1 MISRIDR
8 YIAIHILSAI
18 AVVLLIIVGLMGIS
32 LYLDELG
39 EVDKHYTSGAA
50 FRYTLLSLPGLAYQL
65 LPLSALVGTLI
76 GMGVLASNSELTVM
90 RAAGVSMMR
99 LILSVAKP
107 ISLIAFIALLASQLG
122 VPESQQLA
130 RAIKAEAHSESGRV
144 NNGDG
149 GWYRQSGE
157 YIHVSAISPDGQ
169 ILGVTRHQFDT
180 ELRLKQTSF
189 AKKGYYSNERQGW
202 LLEDVE
208 LTTLISDQRIEK
220 DRLAEMFWSTE
231 LTEEMLRVILVPP
244 VELPISG
251 LSFYSSYLDD
261 QGVDS
266 TSYELALWNKLLQPF
281 SIIALVMIGV
291 AFIFGPL
298 RGVTV
303 GQRIITGVVI
313 GLVFKFSQDL
323 LAPASQVLGF
333 SPLLAALLPIAI
345 SFAIALWLLSRV
357 R

>member
-1 MISRIDR
+1 MLSRLDR
-8 YIAIHILSAI
+8 YIAAHTLSAI
-18 AVVLLIIVGLMGIS
+18 FVVLLVVVSLMGIS

-39 EVDKHYTSGAA
+39 DVRGSYTSKDAII
-50 FRYTLLSLPGLAYQL
+50 YTLLSIPGICIEL

-76 GMGVLASNSELTVM
+76 GLGVLASSSELTVM
-90 RAAGVSMMR
+90 RAAGVSMSK
-99 LILSVAKP
+99 LILGVIKP
-107 ISLIAFIALLASQLG
+107 IFLISCFSLFLNQIGI
-122 VPESQQLA
+122 PEAQQSA
-130 RAIKAEAHSESGRV
+130 RALKAANQNLKLFEG
-144 NNGDG
+144 G
-149 GWYRQSGE
+149 GWYRQPGE
-157 YIHVSAISPDGQ
+157 YIHVSAITPDGQ
-169 ILGVTRHQFDT
+169 ILGVTRHQFDS

-189 AKKGYYSNERQGW
+189 AKSGYYSEERQGW
-202 LLEDVE
+202 LLTDVE
-208 LTTLISDQRIEK
+208 LTALINDQRIEK
-220 DRLAEMFWSTE
+220 GHLDETFWSTE

-251 LSFYSSYLDD
+251 LSSYSSYLND

-266 TSYELALWNKLLQPF
+266 TSYELALWNKLLQPL

>member
-1 MISRIDR
+1 MFSRLDR
-8 YIAIHILSAI
+8 YIAAHILSAVF
-18 AVVLLIIVGLMGIS
+18 VVLLVVVSLMGVS

-39 EVDKHYTSGAA
+39 DVRGSYTSEDAVY
-50 FRYTLLSLPGLAYQL
+50 YTFLNLPGVFIEL
-65 LPLSALVGTLI
+65 LPLSSLVGTLV
-76 GMGVLASNSELTVM
+76 GLGVLASSSELTVM
-90 RAAGVSMMR
+90 RAAGVSMSK
-99 LILSVAKP
+99 LILSVIKP
-107 ISLIAFIALLASQLG
+107 IFLLSCVSLVLNQIG
-122 VPESQQLA
+122 VPEAQQTA
-130 RAIKAEAHSESGRV
+130 RALKAADQNFNLFES
-144 NNGDG
+144 G
-149 GWYRQSGE
+149 GWYRQPGE
-157 YIHVSAISPDGQ
+157 YIHVSAIAPDGR
-169 ILGVTRHQFDT
+169 ILGVTRHQFDS
-180 ELRLKQTSF
+180 ELRLAQTSF
-189 AKKGYYSNERQGW
+189 AKSGYYSSERQGW
-202 LLEDVE
+202 LLQEVE
-208 LTTLISDQRIEK
+208 LTELISDQRIEK
-220 DRLAEMFWSTE
+220 SRLDELFWASE

-251 LSFYSSYLDD
+251 LSSYSSYLDD

-345 SFAIALWLLSRV
+345 SFSIAFWLLSRV

>member
-8 YIAIHILSAI
+8 YIAVHILSAI

-39 EVDKHYTSGAA
+39 EVDKYYTSGEALS
-50 FRYTLLSLPGLAYQL
+50 YTLLSLPGLAYQL

-107 ISLIAFIALLASQLG
+107 ISLIACIALVTSQLG
-122 VPESQQLA
+122 VPESQQSA
-130 RAIKAEAHSESGRV
+130 RAIKAQAQSQSGQIK
-144 NNGDG
+144 NGNG
-149 GWYRQSGE
+149 GWYRQPGE
-157 YIHVSAISPDGQ
+157 YIHVSAIAPDGQ
-169 ILGVTRHQFDT
+169 ILGVTRHQFDS

-189 AKKGYYSNERQGW
+189 AKTGYYSNERQGW
-202 LLEDVE
+202 LLQDVE
-208 LTTLISDQRIEK
+208 FTALISDQRIDEG
-220 DRLAEMFWSTE
+220 RLDEAFWSTE

-251 LSFYSSYLDD
+251 LSSYSSYLDD
-261 QGVDS
+261 QGVDA
-266 TSYELALWNKLLQPF
+266 TSYELAFWNKVLQPL

-333 SPLLAALLPIAI
+333 SPLLAALLPITI

>member
-1 MISRIDR
+1 MSKL
-8 YIAIHILSAI
+8 ILGVI
-18 AVVLLIIVGLMGIS
+18 KPILLISCFS
-32 LYLDELG
+32 L
-39 EVDKHYTSGAA
+39 
-50 FRYTLLSLPGLAYQL
+50 LLNQ
-65 LPLSALVGTLI
+65 T
-76 GMGVLASNSELTVM
+76 
-90 RAAGVSMMR
+90 
-99 LILSVAKP
+99 
-107 ISLIAFIALLASQLG
+107 G
-122 VPESQQLA
+122 VPEAQQIA
-130 RAIKAEAHSESGRV
+130 RALKVADQGFKSFES
-144 NNGDG
+144 G
-149 GWYRQSGE
+149 GWYRQPGE
-157 YIHVSAISPDGQ
+157 YIHVSAITPDGQ
-169 ILGVTRHQFDT
+169 ILGVTRHQFDK

-189 AKKGYYSNERQGW
+189 AKTGYYSNERQGW
-202 LLEDVE
+202 FLEDVE

-220 DRLAEMFWSTE
+220 GHLDEMFWSTE

-251 LSFYSSYLDD
+251 LSSYSSYLDD